1 LDSNPQSSH
10 DLREDPQLKEENP
23 QLSQGYLKWL
33 KPLQGYISKLS
44 HGERGLEKGES
55 HQTYDLISGARTEI
69 FWK

>member
-1 LDSNPQSSH
+1 
-10 DLREDPQLKEENP
+10 LKEENP
-23 QLSQGYLKWL
+23 QLPQGYLKWL

-69 FWK
+69 FWRKETYDLIGRNQ